1 MRKFIF
7 LFSLI
12 FFLPSTVLSD
22 DSLQRWVLI
31 FTNGVMFTET
41 SHHVNIHQTFDEFTG
56 QTYQSEA
63 ECYRGLKNT
72 ALRANQTNPNFQGA
86 DKFTIEILDDIRIS
100 AKSERSGVFHSIKC
114 IEIKISN

>member
-7 LFSLI
+7 HFSLI

-31 FTNGVMFTET
+31 FTNGVMLTET
-41 SHHVNIHQTFDEFTG
+41 KHLVNIHQTFDEFIG
-56 QTYQSEA
+56 QTYQTEA

-72 ALRANQTNPNFQGA
+72 DLRADRNNPNFQGV
-86 DKFTIEILDDIRIS
+86 DKFTIEILDDTRIS

-114 IEIKISN
+114 IEIKISH

>member
-12 FFLPSTVLSD
+12 FSFPSTVLSD

-31 FTNGVMFTET
+31 WTTGIMMAET
-41 SHHVNIHQTFDEFTG
+41 DHHVHIHQTFDEFIG
-56 QTYQSEA
+56 QTYQTEA
-63 ECYRGLKNT
+63 ECYGGLKNT
-72 ALRANQTNPNFQGA
+72 ALRANRTNPNFQG
-86 DKFTIEILDDIRIS
+86 DNKFTIEVLDNIKIS
-100 AKSERSGVFHSIKC
+100 AESESIFVFNSIKC